1 MIKINFWVW
10 KSLSNEQKEK
20 LISRSDT
27 DITKAMQAVIPIL
40 ESVKKRKDR
49 DLSEFTTK
57 FDKADIS
64 KRPIKVTEQEY
75 TDAEKKL
82 DKDVKKAIE
91 FSIANVVKFHKKQV
105 PENMS
110 NLKILPGI
118 TAAERFL
125 PIDSAGLY
133 VPSGRGSFPS
143 MLYMLAVPALVAG
156 VSRVCITTPPNTEG
170 NVDPACLFAAKVC
183 EITEVYRIGGAQ
195 AIAALAFGTESIK
208 PVVKIVG
215 PGSIYVTAA
224 KRALYGKIDVG
235 VPAGP
240 SDSIVLADEKSDPYR
255 AALDLMIEAE
265 HGSDSAALLVTDS
278 KNLAESVKKHL
289 DSIIETIP
297 EPRKKFLCDVF
308 SGYGGII
315 LAKDMNEAAEI
326 VNLYAPEHLQ
336 IATRDQ
342 TRALKLIRNAGE
354 ILLGQ
359 DTPFSIAN
367 YTTGPNA
374 VIPTGGMAKT
384 YSPVSVR
391 DFMKSSSII
400 YADKKGLESVADHVI
415 ALADYE
421 GFSAHS
427 GALKMRNQTPGA
439 QS

>member
-1 MIKINFWVW
+1 
-10 KSLSNEQKEK
+10 
-20 LISRSDT
+20 
-27 DITKAMQAVIPIL
+27 
-40 ESVKKRKDR
+40 
-49 DLSEFTTK
+49 
-57 FDKADIS
+57 
-64 KRPIKVTEQEY
+64 
-75 TDAEKKL
+75 
-82 DKDVKKAIE
+82 
-91 FSIANVVKFHKKQV
+91 
-105 PENMS
+105 
-110 NLKILPGI
+110 LPGI
-118 TAAERFL
+118 TAGERFL

-133 VPSGRGSFPS
+133 VPQGRGSFPS

-156 VSRVCITTPPNTEG
+156 VPRVCIVTPPGSNGT
-170 NVDPACLFAAKVC
+170 VDPACLYAARIC
-183 EITEVYRIGGAQ
+183 EIKEVYRVGGAQ
-195 AIAALAFGTESIK
+195 AIAALAYGTESIK

-215 PGSIYVTAA
+215 PGSAYVTAA

-240 SDSIVLADEKSDPYR
+240 SDSIVLADEKADPYR
-255 AALDLMIEAE
+255 VALDLMTEAE
-265 HGSDSAALLVTDS
+265 HGSDSAAILVTDS
-278 KNLAESVKKHL
+278 KNLAEDVKKHMT
-289 DSIIETIP
+289 SIIDAIP
-297 EPRKKFLCDVF
+297 EPRKKFLTDVF

-336 IATRDQ
+336 IATRDPA
-342 TRALKLIRNAGE
+342 RILNLVRNAGE

-374 VIPTGGMAKT
+374 VLPTGGMAKT

-400 YADKKGLESVADHVI
+400 YADKHGLKSVTDHVI

-427 GALKMRNQTPGA
+427 GALKMRKTE
-439 QS
+439 